1 MSITRTLQRRR
12 QRRVWRVRNQV
23 RRSAAS
29 RLRLSVFRSN
39 KHIYAQVIDD
49 QNGVTI
55 ACASTSEP
63 ALREQLPNGGNTGA
77 AQEIGKTIAER
88 CLKAGVSEVVFD
100 RGPYK
105 YHGRVAALAEGARA
119 AGLQF

>member
-1 MSITRTLQRRR
+1 MSITGTLQRRK
-12 QRRVWRVRNQV
+12 QRRVWRVRNQI
-23 RRSAAS
+23 RRPATG

-49 QNGVTI
+49 QSGVTV

-63 ALREQLPNGGNTGA
+63 GLREQVPNGGNTEA
-77 AQEIGKTIAER
+77 AQVVGKTIAER
-88 CLKAGVSEVVFD
+88 CLQKGVTEVVFD
-100 RGPYK
+100 RGAYR
-105 YHGRVAALAEGARA
+105 YHGRVAALAEGARG